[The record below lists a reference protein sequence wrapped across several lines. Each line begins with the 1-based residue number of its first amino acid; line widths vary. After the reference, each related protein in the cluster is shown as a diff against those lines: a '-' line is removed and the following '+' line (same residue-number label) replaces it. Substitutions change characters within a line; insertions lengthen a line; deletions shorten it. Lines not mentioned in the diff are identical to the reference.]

1 MEKCVETPNK
11 PSHSCSGPEWRPSKA
26 ALSLEPDGWVL
37 RLLPDG
43 GEIRYTGDLLSD
55 EFNRWLAEKLG
66 IPPGEAWKL
75 KEKDIDQWWPRNLD
89 EVRRLFP
96 RIVGEDDNVKLL
108 ILSLFSLKLRNP
120 SDRLMGVIIEASNSA
135 GKSHI
140 AREIL
145 KPLRPLDLVLEFTR
159 MTGAYLERKFNG
171 QNLDRKI
178 LFMQE
183 MSGAPAQLHLAL
195 SEGKLHIGL
204 VERVDGHFEPME
216 ITCEGQPFLVLTTTG
231 WNGSQD
237 LLHRCITINL
247 DESPEQTRRII
258 EFQSRLNSDL
268 AFRDAFEKFA
278 AGCEK
283 MFRRLWK
290 EAPENVKVIIPFLPL
305 LEEKLE
311 SVEGLDVRIRRD
323 FNKLIALIKA
333 SAILFYKNRPLAIK
347 EENGLKD
354 VVIVATSEDL
364 ENVLPLISSSMRQV
378 LSNVSEKELRVLEA
392 MRQSDMGSFT
402 YSELA
407 KLTGL
412 PSSSLRH
419 WIIPR
424 LEAKGYLI
432 LDRETRPHRIELAKK
447 RVLDTDLHVD
457 PAEAEKLLK
466 DCLCSLA
473 SLGYA
478 DGHGHNRERSPEM
491 ASDSQKKPEGLA
503 AIEMANDLSLF
514 SEKPESGSDSE
525 NTPGELA
532 ISTAA
537 NDLSSFSENKAETGE
552 ISRLWPWPR
561 DKEDVMRIWRPG
573 PGACEEC
580 GEYASEL
587 YPVKVAGGWT
597 RLLCRACASE
607 AILIG
612 SGLRDAFLEATS
624 PKPAAEAA
632 GVKPSSAAESSPGVS
647 VRDGGVDVAWIITGG
662 RETRIEFSRGLK
674 ISPEH
679 PAIKSFLLGEYLK
692 PMAGEQGSSITL
704 DVEDGALKAIR
715 ISPGLKRI
723 NVGEM
728 GKRILWAIRRSS
740 RKRGGE
746 RG

>member
-1 MEKCVETPNK
+1 MKECAETPNK
-11 PSHSCSGPEWRPSKA
+11 PSHSCSLPEWRPSKA

-96 RIVGEDDNVKLL
+96 NIVGEDDNVKLL
-108 ILSLFSLKLRNP
+108 ILALFSLKLRNP

-145 KPLRPLDLVLEFTR
+145 KPLRPLNLVLEFTR

-247 DESPEQTRRII
+247 DESPEQTKRII

-283 MFRRLWK
+283 MFRKLWEK
-290 EAPENVKVIIPFLPL
+290 TPENVRVVIPYLPL
-305 LEEKLE
+305 VEERLRC
-311 SVEGLDVRIRRD
+311 SDSLDVRARRD
-323 FNKLIALIKA
+323 FSKLTSLIRS
-333 SAILFYKNRPLAIK
+333 SAIVFYRSRPLLVK
-347 EENGLKD
+347 EENGLRD
-354 VVIVATSEDL
+354 MVIVATIEDL
-364 ENVLPLISSSMRQV
+364 ENVLPLVDSGMRQI
-378 LSNVSEKELRVLEA
+378 LSNVSGKEQQVLEA
-392 MRQSDMGSFT
+392 MKGSDMELFT

-407 KLTGL
+407 KLTGI
-412 PSSSLRH
+412 PSSTLRH
-419 WIIPR
+419 LIIPR
-424 LEAKGYLI
+424 LEAKGYVI
-432 LDRETRPHRIELAKK
+432 VDRETRPHRIELAK
-447 RVLDTDLHVD
+447 RDYSIPSLCID
-457 PAEAEKLLK
+457 PAEAEKRIRK
-466 DCLCSLA
+466 CLDSLV
-473 SLGYA
+473 SRGYTICHCHN
-478 DGHGHNRERSPEM
+478 DGRSPEM
-491 ASDSQKKPEGLA
+491 ASDGQKEPGGLA
-503 AIEMANDLSLF
+503 AVKIANPAGVFSESEPDSGF
-514 SEKPESGSDSE
+514 SEKEPESS
-525 NTPGELA
+525 A
-532 ISTAA
+532 ISAAA
-537 NDLSSFSENKAETGE
+537 NDPGSFSGNKAETGE
-552 ISRLWPWPR
+552 ISRLWQWQR
-561 DKEDVMRIWRPG
+561 DEEDVMRIWR
-573 PGACEEC
+573 
-580 GEYASEL
+580 
-587 YPVKVAGGWT
+587 
-597 RLLCRACASE
+597 
-607 AILIG
+607 
-612 SGLRDAFLEATS
+612 RDMFLEATS